1 MNELFAASA
10 AAAWFGFLSS
20 ISPCTLAANL
30 AAVTFAGRKVG
41 PVRAAVL
48 SGLLYSAGRTASC
61 SLLGFGLVSGILN
74 APELSHLLQKYMNL
88 LMGPLLVVAAMF
100 LLDLLSFASHG
111 RGLAGKFQNIA
122 ERLGI
127 WGAFAFG
134 VIFALSFC
142 PASAVLFFG
151 SLLPLAVK
159 VQSAI
164 LLPAEFGIATGLP
177 VLALAFLL
185 GFCANRIGS
194 AYHKLAKFEFWAQR
208 ITGVFFLAAGIVM
221 TLAMPLGIRPW

>member
-1 MNELFAASA
+1 MNEIFAASA

-88 LMGPLLVVAAMF
+88 LMAPLLVVAAMI
-100 LLDLLSFASHG
+100 LLDLLSFAAHG

-151 SLLPLAVK
+151 SLLPLAVRFSP
-159 VQSAI
+159 QSCFQPCSGSPPDSLCWPWPSSWAS
-164 LLPAEFGIATGLP
+164 AQTGSG
-177 VLALAFLL
+177 A
-185 GFCANRIGS
+185 
-194 AYHKLAKFEFWAQR
+194 H
-208 ITGVFFLAAGIVM
+208 ITNLQNSNSGLSV
-221 TLAMPLGIRPW
+221 